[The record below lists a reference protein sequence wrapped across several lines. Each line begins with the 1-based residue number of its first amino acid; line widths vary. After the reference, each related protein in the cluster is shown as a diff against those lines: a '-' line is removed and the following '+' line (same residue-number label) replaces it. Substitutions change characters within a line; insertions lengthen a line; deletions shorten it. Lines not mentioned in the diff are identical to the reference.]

1 MSGLTPSLLAVTRRR
16 APGAIHFVRKVSTS
30 EQSREREIDIIRRL
44 RKQERIIKVTLEAD
58 INDFLQRLGLLYKP
72 KSALDEAVQTALRQ
86 NKYISTE
93 RQMHAETMSGLG
105 TEISDHFDEF
115 KKHLKD
121 FEEEPYPEWQPGDS
135 DIFLRRLDDP
145 RHKHEHLEA
154 DMNTKAKDVGRLLDK
169 ADKHHE
175 SLLKVRD
182 VMREKGVKA
191 AEALADKIVDSHSF
205 DSAPI
210 DAPLD
215 PVDLDAID
223 EDTPTIRNSMEPQ
236 GRQHTEFDRPRFPRR
251 FTVNIYEV
259 IQHIAEG
266 LGANTHENYTNQL
279 AGRIDRE
286 ICHKLYRDQIRI
298 FHQVAYVERVWM
310 LRRVLQIFYEIFP

>member
-135 DIFLRRLDDP
+135 DIFLRRLDNP

-223 EDTPTIRNSMEPQ
+223 EDTPTIRNSMYREERADKHSGNSPLKEIQ
-236 GRQHTEFDRPRFPRR
+236 SDLSVMQHTSSTLINPIASGCTVLPRITVEEFKVIRR
-251 FTVNIYEV
+251 CVRSPKDGSTQSLI
-259 IQHIAEG
+259 
-266 LGANTHENYTNQL
+266 
-279 AGRIDRE
+279 
-286 ICHKLYRDQIRI
+286 
-298 FHQVAYVERVWM
+298 
-310 LRRVLQIFYEIFP
+310 VLDSHGDSR

>member
-1 MSGLTPSLLAVTRRR
+1 MSGLTPSLLAVTRKR

-58 INDFLQRLGLLYKP
+58 INDFLQRLEALYKP
-72 KSALDEAVQTALRQ
+72 KPALDKAVQTALRQ

-93 RQMHAETMSGLG
+93 RQMHAETLSGLG

-121 FEEEPYPEWQPGDS
+121 IEEEPYPEWQPGDS

-145 RHKHEHLEA
+145 RHNHEHLEA
-154 DMNTKAKDVGRLLDK
+154 DMKTKAKDVGRLLDK

-215 PVDLDAID
+215 PYCEERADKYSRDSLLKKIQSDLSLMQHTSSTLINPIATGCTVLPRTTVEEFKVIRRCSKSPKDGSTQSLTVLNSHGDSWSISTKPFSTSPRASAPTCTRI
-223 EDTPTIRNSMEPQ
+223 TPTS
-236 GRQHTEFDRPRFPRR
+236 
-251 FTVNIYEV
+251 
-259 IQHIAEG
+259 
-266 LGANTHENYTNQL
+266 
-279 AGRIDRE
+279 
-286 ICHKLYRDQIRI
+286 
-298 FHQVAYVERVWM
+298 
-310 LRRVLQIFYEIFP
+310 

>member
-135 DIFLRRLDDP
+135 DIFLRRLDNP

-223 EDTPTIRNSMEPQ
+223 EDTPTIRNSPLKEIQSDLSVM
-236 GRQHTEFDRPRFPRR
+236 QHTSSTLINPIASGCTVLPRITVEEFKVIRR
-251 FTVNIYEV
+251 CVRSPKDGSTQSLI
-259 IQHIAEG
+259 
-266 LGANTHENYTNQL
+266 
-279 AGRIDRE
+279 
-286 ICHKLYRDQIRI
+286 
-298 FHQVAYVERVWM
+298 
-310 LRRVLQIFYEIFP
+310 VLDSHGDSR